1 MKQSFALE
9 NENDRRTFLLDV
21 NVIREQG
28 KFTASVYRRPT
39 FGRIYTHFDSFLPST
54 YKTGMILT
62 LLCRCFQICSEWTKF
77 KLELVKLMDA
87 FKSNGYPENF
97 MNNCFKRFL
106 DNKHR
111 IQ

>member
-1 MKQSFALE
+1 M
-9 NENDRRTFLLDV
+9 
-21 NVIREQG
+21 
-28 KFTASVYRRPT
+28 
-39 FGRIYTHFDSFLPST
+39 
-54 YKTGMILT
+54 
-62 LLCRCFQICSEWTKF
+62 RCFQICSDWTKF